1 MLEMLLTH
9 QDINVDAATFA
20 CQTALQLALGRKRF
34 DLADLLRAH
43 GGSWSDAT
51 RDSTSD
57 SYSDDEMVS
66 SKQSF
71 ISLCFGGVKSYPFV
85 TPKTDWSNQSFS
97 NFI

>member
-1 MLEMLLTH
+1 MLEKLLTH

-34 DLADLLRAH
+34 DLVDLLRAH

-71 ISLCFGGVKSYPFV
+71 FPFV
-85 TPKTDWSNQSFS
+85 SEAENLT
-97 NFI
+97 NFFLVLYNL